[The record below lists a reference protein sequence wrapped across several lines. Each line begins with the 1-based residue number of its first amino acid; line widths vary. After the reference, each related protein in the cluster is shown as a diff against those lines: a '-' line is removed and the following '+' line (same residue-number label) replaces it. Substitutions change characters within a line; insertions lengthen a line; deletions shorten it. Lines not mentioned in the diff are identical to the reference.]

1 MCTVGTV
8 YAASPAMQAGLC
20 QGDSIIAFGPVQ
32 ADGYKGVSESIV
44 PVVKA
49 SVGKPIDVIVVRM
62 SDKDQQVKQLQL
74 TLTPQK
80 WSGAGLLG
88 CILK

>member
-1 MCTVGTV
+1 MIC
-8 YAASPAMQAGLC
+8 SQ
-20 QGDSIIAFGPVQ
+20 SEPVEHE
-32 ADGYKGVSESIV
+32 DDKGVSESVV

-49 SVGKPIDVIVVRM
+49 SVGKPIDVVVVRM
-62 SDKDQQVKQLQL
+62 NHEKMTVDQIQL
-74 TLTPQK
+74 TLTPKK